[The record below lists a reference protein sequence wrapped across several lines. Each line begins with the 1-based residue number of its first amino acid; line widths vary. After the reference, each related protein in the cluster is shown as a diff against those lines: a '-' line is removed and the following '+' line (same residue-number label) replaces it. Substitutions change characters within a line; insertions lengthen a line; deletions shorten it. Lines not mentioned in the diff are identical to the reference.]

1 MNMKRSL
8 VVFGLTVLGV
18 CTLDAA
24 QFLTQAEIRA
34 RLDELYMP
42 LSDGSICWGYRHVD
56 RCYNTSGPF
65 KPYEYRC
72 PTCGESTWYRE
83 EILIGTGSDI
93 AEYLTWARKAVEE
106 LRAMR
111 LDVRMDERVLCA
123 TCRCELKI
131 PDGGEIVRIP
141 ELWPAWSGRRDVFPY
156 SVGEKVDIVSEP
168 YRNLFGVARP
178 GQTYWVRAKELA
190 EAIKRKDNR
199 LMDVYMG
206 PDEKY
211 TKYGRVTCW
220 AFNCRM
226 PEVVT
231 NGWARYQPHD
241 SPLLP
246 TSFLIPKDV
255 LGNLTYAGAKTPRT
269 DIFTPTWAINGKRV
283 VVWKDDVALL
293 KRFLASEHPR
303 DDNELRLDVRRLEQ
317 LLNPKVKDDAKTNW
331 HPASCRGKPGPSEQL
346 PRMNT
351 PPCEEEDEVK
361 VEVDI

>member
-1 MNMKRSL
+1 MNMKRFL
-8 VVFGLTVLGV
+8 LAVGMAVLGV
-18 CTLDAA
+18 FSLDAA
-24 QFLTQAEIRA
+24 QFLTQDKIRE

-42 LSDGSICWGYRHVD
+42 LSDGSIRWAYRHVD
-56 RCYNTSGPF
+56 RCYNTNGPF

-83 EILIGTGSDI
+83 KILIGTGIDI

-111 LDVRMDERVLCA
+111 LDVCMDERVLCA

-190 EAIKRKDNR
+190 EAIKRKDER

-241 SPLLP
+241 SPLHP
-246 TSFLIPKDV
+246 TPFRSPKM
-255 LGNLTYAGAKTPRT
+255 
-269 DIFTPTWAINGKRV
+269 
-283 VVWKDDVALL
+283 
-293 KRFLASEHPR
+293 FLA
-303 DDNELRLDVRRLEQ
+303 
-317 LLNPKVKDDAKTNW
+317 
-331 HPASCRGKPGPSEQL
+331 
-346 PRMNT
+346 
-351 PPCEEEDEVK
+351 
-361 VEVDI
+361 I

>member
-1 MNMKRSL
+1 MKRSL
-8 VVFGLTVLGV
+8 VVFGLTILGV
-18 CTLDAA
+18 CSLDAA

-42 LSDGSICWGYRHVD
+42 LSDGSICWAYRHVD
-56 RCYNTSGPF
+56 RCYNTCGPF

-83 EILIGTGSDI
+83 KILIGTGIDI

-141 ELWPAWSGRRDVFPY
+141 EFWPARSGRCDVFPY
-156 SVGEKVDIVSEP
+156 SVGEKVDIVNEP

-206 PDEKY
+206 SDEKY
-211 TKYGRVTCW
+211 TKYG
-220 AFNCRM
+220 
-226 PEVVT
+226 
-231 NGWARYQPHD
+231 GGRY
-241 SPLLP
+241 LLGIQLP
-246 TSFLIPKDV
+246 
-255 LGNLTYAGAKTPRT
+255 YAGGRDQWLGALSAAR
-269 DIFTPTWAINGKRV
+269 FAIASNLFFDPQRCSWQSDLRRGENAADRHLHA
-283 VVWKDDVALL
+283 DVG
-293 KRFLASEHPR
+293 
-303 DDNELRLDVRRLEQ
+303 D
-317 LLNPKVKDDAKTNW
+317 
-331 HPASCRGKPGPSEQL
+331 
-346 PRMNT
+346 
-351 PPCEEEDEVK
+351 
-361 VEVDI
+361 

>member
-1 MNMKRSL
+1 MNMKR
-8 VVFGLTVLGV
+8 
-18 CTLDAA
+18 
-24 QFLTQAEIRA
+24 
-34 RLDELYMP
+34 
-42 LSDGSICWGYRHVD
+42 
-56 RCYNTSGPF
+56 
-65 KPYEYRC
+65 
-72 PTCGESTWYRE
+72 
-83 EILIGTGSDI
+83 
-93 AEYLTWARKAVEE
+93 
-106 LRAMR
+106 
-111 LDVRMDERVLCA
+111 
-123 TCRCELKI
+123 
-131 PDGGEIVRIP
+131 
-141 ELWPAWSGRRDVFPY
+141 Y

-190 EAIKRKDNR
+190 EAIKRKDER

-231 NGWARYQPHD
+231 NGWARYQPHH
-241 SPLLP
+241 P
-246 TSFLIPKDV
+246 TSFSIPKDV

-283 VVWKDDVALL
+283 VVWQDDVALL

-317 LLNPKVKDDAKTNW
+317 LLNPKVKGDAKPNW
-331 HPASCRGKPGPSEQL
+331 YPASSRGKLDPGEQL
-346 PRMNT
+346 PRMNA